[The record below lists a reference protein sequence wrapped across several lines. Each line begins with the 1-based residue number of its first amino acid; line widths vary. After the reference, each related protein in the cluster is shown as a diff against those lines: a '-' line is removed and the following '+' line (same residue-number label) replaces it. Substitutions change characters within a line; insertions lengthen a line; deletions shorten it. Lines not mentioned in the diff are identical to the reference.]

1 MLPWLPAAMNPSLR
15 VLLIEDSEID
25 AQLLLRQLS
34 LTGYA
39 VESARVENAVQL
51 RESLSQHT
59 WDLVVCDHRLPQ
71 MNPMEALTLVQE
83 SGLDIPFIMVSGKIG
98 METAVEMMKR
108 GAHDF
113 IEKHEI
119 ARFVPAVE
127 RELLEAKRRHELR
140 GMVEEQNRSRQALKA
155 SEERYREIYQTT
167 SDIVAGID
175 VDEMGRF
182 VLAHWNSTTS
192 QLLGLPSCLSESRPP
207 YEILPPSI
215 SQEIERLLRACL
227 STGSNLTADLCVQLR
242 NGTLHLATNFHP
254 VKDEQGRIH
263 RIIMVARDITER
275 KRNEEALRTAHAE
288 LEHRVAE
295 RTNELR
301 LANERLRELDRLK
314 SEFLATMSHELR
326 TPLNAIIGFTS
337 LVKDGI
343 AGPVN
348 QEQVRQLG
356 MVYSASKHLLGLIND
371 LLDVSCIEAGRISLE
386 REPFDFA
393 QVTAE
398 AIAQLKPQTL
408 AKRIALRPQLP
419 VGALPLIGD
428 RRRCLQVLLNL
439 IHNAIRFT
447 EKGHITVTV
456 RSDASLIHVE
466 VADTGTG
473 IRPELMDTVFEAF
486 RQGDG
491 SARRSHD
498 GTGLGLYLCRKLLT
512 LMGGAI
518 SVRSIVAQGTQ
529 VSFSVPRQP
538 SQPAAES
545 AASPSPVQ

>member
-1 MLPWLPAAMNPSLR
+1 MKPSLR

-34 LTGYA
+34 LAGYE
-39 VESARVENAVQL
+39 VESRRIEDGTQL
-51 RESLSQHT
+51 RNTLNQAN

-71 MNPMEALTLVQE
+71 MDPMDALALVQS
-83 SGLDIPFIMVSGKIG
+83 SGRDIPFIMVSGKIG

-127 RELLEAKRRHELR
+127 RELVEARRRQELR
-140 GMVEEQNRSRQALKA
+140 ALVEEQTRSRLALKA

-175 VDEMGRF
+175 VDEAGHF

-207 YEILPPSI
+207 YELLPPSV
-215 SQEIERLLRACL
+215 SQEIERLLSVCL
-227 STGSNLTADLCVQLR
+227 STGANLTTDLCVHLR
-242 NGTLHLATNFHP
+242 TGPLHLATNFHP
-254 VKDEQGRIH
+254 VKDEQGRIR

-275 KRNEEALRTAHAE
+275 KRNEEALRGAHAE
-288 LEHRVAE
+288 LELRVAE
-295 RTNELR
+295 RTHELR

-371 LLDVSCIEAGRISLE
+371 LLDVSCIEAGRISLDQ
-386 REPFDFA
+386 EPFDFA

-408 AKRIALRPQLP
+408 AKRLALRPQLP

-439 IHNAIRFT
+439 IHNAIKFT
-447 EKGHITVTV
+447 EKGQVSVNV
-456 RSDASLIHVE
+456 RSDATRIHVD
-466 VADTGTG
+466 VVDTGTG
-473 IRPELMDTVFEAF
+473 IRPELMDNIFEAF

-512 LMGGAI
+512 LMGGDI
-518 SVRSIVAQGTQ
+518 SVHSVVAQGTQ

-538 SQPAAES
+538 LLQTAAEPAAIPS
-545 AASPSPVQ
+545 SPAQ